1 MSSYFIEDT
10 YAFFHVRVTLFIVFL
25 AILMSSS
32 AVYAVST
39 GKLVGRATDSD
50 GEPLVGVNIY
60 VLETEQG
67 AVTDLEGL
75 YLILNVRPGTYTLR
89 ASYIGFQSVLVQDV
103 RIQIDRTTVQ
113 DFLLTDT
120 FILG

>member
-10 YAFFHVRVTLFIVFL
+10 YDFFHMRVTLFIVFL

-67 AVTDLEGL
+67 AVTDLE
-75 YLILNVRPGTYTLR
+75 
-89 ASYIGFQSVLVQDV
+89 
-103 RIQIDRTTVQ
+103 
-113 DFLLTDT
+113 
-120 FILG
+120 